1 MHTAKK
7 KEERPIKTSVEKQ
20 KGTIMKIIFNRNTV
34 SAAVAPLMCAV
45 SGKSTLSTIEGIL
58 IEAKFP
64 DVCTMTTYDLE
75 KGVKITIEAKVIE
88 EGSFIINAQK
98 FNQTL
103 RVMGG
108 DEVTLTVDDR
118 LTATIVSGRSSHKMN
133 ALRGEDFPM
142 VPELKSDRSFI
153 IGQSVLKEMFSKVDF
168 AMGINDQRAVLNG
181 TYMKISDDT
190 VMVVSCDTFKLAKC
204 AKKTELVNKN
214 TNGKDHLEYAF
225 IIPVKTVNELS
236 RLLSDDNDAL
246 TQIYVTRKHI
256 VLLIGELTFFSRLID
271 GEYIDY
277 DRIIVRTHKIEVK
290 VNKREI
296 LSALERAALVT
307 EEKIAG
313 SMRSHVKLEAAG
325 DVLKVSAVST
335 AGSTYEELF
344 IDHDGDDIIIAF
356 NNKYLIDSIKACDCE
371 NILLNLSSPLTSMNI
386 QPADEGE
393 EKSDEIFMLLPVR
406 TKD

>member
-1 MHTAKK
+1 MK
-7 KEERPIKTSVEKQ
+7 
-20 KGTIMKIIFNRNTV
+20 KGTIMKIIFNRNAV

-45 SGKSTLSTIEGIL
+45 SGKSTLTTIEGIL

-64 DVCTMTTYDLE
+64 DICTMTTYDLE
-75 KGVKITIEAKVIE
+75 KGVKITIEAKVLE
-88 EGSFIINAQK
+88 EGSYIINAQK

-103 RVMGG
+103 RVMDG
-108 DEVTLTVDDR
+108 DEITLTVDDR

-133 ALRGEDFPM
+133 ALMGEDFPM

-153 IGQSVLKEMFSKVDF
+153 IGQSVLKEMLSKVDF

-181 TYMKISDDT
+181 TYIKISDDT
-190 VMVVSCDTFKLAKC
+190 VMVVSCDSFKLARC

-214 TNGKDHLEYAF
+214 TNGKEHLEYAF
-225 IIPVKTVNELS
+225 IVPVKTVNELS
-236 RLLSDDNDAL
+236 RLLSDDTDAL

-256 VLLIGELTFFSRLID
+256 VLLIGELTFFSRLIE

-277 DRIIVRTHKIEVK
+277 DRIIVKNHRIAVK
-290 VNKREI
+290 VDKKEL
-296 LSALERAALVT
+296 LSALDRAALVT

-313 SMRSHVKLEAAG
+313 SVRSHVKIEAAA
-325 DVLKVSAVST
+325 DVLKISAVSA
-335 AGSTYEELF
+335 AGSTYDELF
-344 IDHDGDDIIIAF
+344 IEHEGDDITIAF
-356 NNKYLIDSIKACDCE
+356 NNRYLIDSIKACDSE
-371 NILLNLSSPLTSMNI
+371 KILLNLSSPLTSMNI

-393 EKSDEIFMLLPVR
+393 DVNDEIFMLLPVR

>member
-1 MHTAKK
+1 
-7 KEERPIKTSVEKQ
+7 
-20 KGTIMKIIFNRNTV
+20 MKIIFNRNAV

-58 IEAKFP
+58 IEARFP

-75 KGVKITIEAKVIE
+75 KGVRITIEAKVIE

-103 RVMGG
+103 RVMDG
-108 DEVTLTVDDR
+108 EEITLTVDDR

-142 VPELKSDRSFI
+142 VPDLKSDRSFI
-153 IGQSVLKEMFSKVDF
+153 IGQSVLKDMLSKVDF

-190 VMVVSCDTFKLAKC
+190 VMVVSCDSFKLAKC

-256 VLLIGELTFFSRLID
+256 VLLIGELTFFSRLIE

-277 DRIIVRTHKIEVK
+277 DRIIVKTHKIEVK
-290 VNKREI
+290 VDKREI
-296 LSALERAALVT
+296 LGALDRAALVT

-313 SMRSHVKLEAAG
+313 SMRSHVKLEASG
-325 DVLKVSAVST
+325 DVLKISAVST

-344 IDHDGDDIIIAF
+344 IEHEGDDIVIAF
-356 NNKYLIDSIKACDCE
+356 NNKYLIDSIKACDSE
-371 NILLNLSSPLTSMNI
+371 KILLNLSSPLTSMNI

-393 EKSDEIFMLLPVR
+393 DVNDEIFMLLPVR